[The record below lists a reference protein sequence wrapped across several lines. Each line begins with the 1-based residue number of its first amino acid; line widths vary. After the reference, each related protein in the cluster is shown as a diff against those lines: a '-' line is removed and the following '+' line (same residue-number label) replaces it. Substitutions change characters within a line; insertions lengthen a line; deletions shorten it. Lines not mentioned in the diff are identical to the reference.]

1 VRENCIVLPRYERDA
16 NIADFG
22 HSIGHDCVHCDAIR
36 EIGPALLKNPL
47 VRLMGHA
54 KGSVLPPSPK
64 TKRELRNEA
73 RKSAGRR
80 SLILAVGRKVIEEN
94 RAALVRMAKL

>member
-47 VRLMGHA
+47 VRLMGQA
-54 KGSVLPPSPK
+54 KGSVPAAAPK
-64 TKRELRNEA
+64 SKRELRNEA
-73 RKSAGRR
+73 RRSAGRR
-80 SLILAVGRKVIEEN
+80 SLILALR
-94 RAALVRMAKL
+94 RAS